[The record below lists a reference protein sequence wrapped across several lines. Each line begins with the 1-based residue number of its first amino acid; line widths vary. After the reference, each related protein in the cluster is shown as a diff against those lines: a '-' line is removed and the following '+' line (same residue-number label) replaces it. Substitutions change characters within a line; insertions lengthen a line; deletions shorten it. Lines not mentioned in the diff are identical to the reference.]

1 MHPESTLCAKAI
13 KLRVVR
19 IMSGVLTSPTLTPEK
34 GSIYQENIKQPT
46 NQENNPTIQE
56 QNSNKIEVR
65 MTTPESSGQLP
76 SEANK
81 ALSRE
86 EKQRMK
92 AIEQEEARMRKQEEK
107 RMKELQKEREKLE
120 REQKKEEER
129 RRKEQEKLEREQKK
143 EREKQEREMKRELE
157 RKEKEKRKE
166 EERLEREQ
174 KKEQEK
180 RKRQLEREE
189 KERDRQEK
197 KRKIMEEKERK
208 EEDKKKAQEDRSQM
222 KISNFFQIGATPS
235 SQISDTG
242 SAKEASLSVYDEM
255 FLPFFKK
262 NNTVLAPSGQLDHDS
277 LTASKMY
284 LDSIT
289 IGTEI
294 TLDNLFPS
302 NSAVQ
307 LEKPRK
313 HTPPIEIV
321 NALNSSEV
329 TESQI
334 YSMLSHLSPIKYLHF
349 YENAK
354 PPYIGT
360 WCSEEHQSIT
370 LSDPLS
376 TANTGLDYDYDSD
389 LEWNGE
395 EEGEG
400 EDIDNEDDEE
410 EDDEEIEEDEMEDFV
425 DSNDTK
431 KKRTKFMGP
440 LISINK
446 WNDGTIDAFLDMRYH
461 NLTKHLQF
469 PIDPF
474 KNYWEKESG
483 PRKTLEEVNPQ
494 TVSPVVG
501 ETKDSKQVNTLTP
514 HKPVIT
520 DKDTVKQL
528 ISFIEL
534 NSDFTI
540 GTLVELCQKQF
551 KSYTKSIIK
560 HTVQQVASYDK
571 KAGKWTIK
579 TEIKNS

>member
-1 MHPESTLCAKAI
+1 
-13 KLRVVR
+13 
-19 IMSGVLTSPTLTPEK
+19 MSGVLTSPTLTPEK
-34 GSIYQENIKQPT
+34 ASLYKPDENMTQNDPT
-46 NQENNPTIQE
+46 NQD
-56 QNSNKIEVR
+56 QNSIKIEAR

-81 ALSRE
+81 VLSRE
-86 EKQRMK
+86 EKQRIK
-92 AIEQEEARMRKQEEK
+92 AIEQEEARRRKQEEK

-129 RRKEQEKLEREQKK
+129 RRKEQEKLEREQRK
-143 EREKQEREMKRELE
+143 EREKREREMKREQE

-197 KRKIMEEKERK
+197 KRKLMEEKERK
-208 EEDKKKAQEDRSQM
+208 EEDRKKAQEDRSQM
-222 KISNFFQIGATPS
+222 KISNFFLIGATPS
-235 SQISDTG
+235 SQLSDQS

-262 NNTVLAPSGQLDHDS
+262 NNTVLAPNGQLDHDS
-277 LTASKMY
+277 LAASKKY

-289 IGTEI
+289 VGTGI
-294 TLDNLFPS
+294 TLANLFPCKT
-302 NSAVQ
+302 AVKS
-307 LEKPRK
+307 ETPAKY
-313 HTPPIEIV
+313 TPPIEIV

-376 TANTGLDYDYDSD
+376 TDNTGLNYDYDSD

-400 EDIDNEDDEE
+400 EDIDNEDDED

-425 DSNDTK
+425 DTNDTK

-446 WNDGTIDAFLDMRYH
+446 WNDGTNDCVFLDMKYQ
-461 NLTKHLQF
+461 NLTKQLQF

-483 PRKTLEEVNPQ
+483 PRKTLDKTKPQ
-494 TVSPVVG
+494 TMLPVAG
-501 ETKDSKQVNTLTP
+501 EPNDSKQVNTLTP

-520 DKDTVKQL
+520 DKDTIKEL

-540 GTLVELCQKQF
+540 GTLVELSQKQF

-571 KAGKWTIK
+571 KAGKWTIR
-579 TEIKNS
+579 TEFKDS

>member
-1 MHPESTLCAKAI
+1 
-13 KLRVVR
+13 
-19 IMSGVLTSPTLTPEK
+19 MSGVLTSPTLTPEK
-34 GSIYQENIKQPT
+34 GDIYKADEISGLDKPA
-46 NQENNPTIQE
+46 NQDQDP
-56 QNSNKIEVR
+56 NKFEAR

-81 ALSRE
+81 VLSRE
-86 EKQRMK
+86 EKQRIK
-92 AIEQEEARMRKQEEK
+92 AIEQEEARMKKQEEK
-107 RMKELQKEREKLE
+107 RMKDLQKEREKLE

-143 EREKQEREMKRELE
+143 EREKQEREMKREQE

-189 KERDRQEK
+189 KERDRQDK

-208 EEDKKKAQEDRSQM
+208 DEDRKKAQEDRSQM

-235 SQISDTG
+235 SQISDTS

-262 NNTVLAPSGQLDHDS
+262 NNTVLAPSDQLDQDS
-277 LTASKMY
+277 LTASKNY

-289 IGTEI
+289 IGSEI
-294 TLDNLFPS
+294 TLANLFPS
-302 NSAVQ
+302 KTAVKP
-307 LEKPRK
+307 EKPK
-313 HTPPIEIV
+313 KYTPPIEIV

-329 TESQI
+329 TESKI

-376 TANTGLDYDYDSD
+376 TAKTGLDYDYDSD

-425 DSNDTK
+425 DTNDTK

-440 LISINK
+440 LMSINK
-446 WNDGTIDAFLDMRYH
+446 WNDGTNDSVFLDMKCQ

-483 PRKTLEEVNPQ
+483 QRKTLDKVKPQ

-501 ETKDSKQVNTLTP
+501 ESKDPKQVNTLTP

-520 DKDTVKQL
+520 DQDTVKEL

-571 KAGKWTIK
+571 KAGKWTVK
-579 TEIKNS
+579 TEIKDS